1 MAKILL
7 IIVVLGKSFG
17 YDEYTSCDSQS
28 RGARQLELPKSCDFV
43 NSNFCYEK
51 GQHYPDKSIRRFLK
65 ENLGL
70 MKRMSSDMDSREVVR
85 EMRSGFNMWT
95 QTEHYDE
102 EEFILDNEET
112 ESEAGSLASNFQL
125 NMMPPGENIFNGL
138 KYNIKYGSGLATIKN
153 VRDESLS
160 RESDAEETTSTTRT
174 TTSQTTMIV
183 TTHQSTS
190 SDLGPETQTQTNPPT
205 LATNVRKDTTS
216 DYIEPSTVTE
226 QFQTST
232 VMDSSEQETTY
243 EMESRETPTEPP
255 IKLEPFYPDEYYSD
269 YVHPEEAPVQNPLVQ
284 EPVEEY
290 FEEVIEEVLEDNAL
304 EESNFIDEF
313 LDKVVNEPEEI
324 DYTGESVNACEVDV
338 SITAP
343 YWATNTR
350 NDSLALLNL
359 YPFEQYIHMEI
370 CKAEHDE
377 MLCRP
382 GCRCEQQ
389 YRLHRLL
396 AFDPTN
402 ECRGIFSDW
411 FRFPSFC
418 ICKCYNSVRQFK
430 EFTRNPKSNKLA
442 KNQSKKVEK
451 NPESIRRN
459 SGRLSNHRL
468 MTVSGMEGMPAVF
481 PYEGLAMITDE
492 RNQRN
497 DESELRVPRG
507 MNAPMAIKTEIEI
520 EKPEEVIVERI
531 AEEHMDNTVESDLV
545 HNMKKVKQGRYL
557 DESFFYNQPI
567 VDFALSDGTMGRV
580 EQVPRRK

>member
-1 MAKILL
+1 
-7 IIVVLGKSFG
+7 
-17 YDEYTSCDSQS
+17 
-28 RGARQLELPKSCDFV
+28 
-43 NSNFCYEK
+43 
-51 GQHYPDKSIRRFLK
+51 
-65 ENLGL
+65 
-70 MKRMSSDMDSREVVR
+70 
-85 EMRSGFNMWT
+85 
-95 QTEHYDE
+95 
-102 EEFILDNEET
+102 
-112 ESEAGSLASNFQL
+112 
-125 NMMPPGENIFNGL
+125 
-138 KYNIKYGSGLATIKN
+138 
-153 VRDESLS
+153 
-160 RESDAEETTSTTRT
+160 
-174 TTSQTTMIV
+174 
-183 TTHQSTS
+183 
-190 SDLGPETQTQTNPPT
+190 
-205 LATNVRKDTTS
+205 
-216 DYIEPSTVTE
+216 
-226 QFQTST
+226 
-232 VMDSSEQETTY
+232 
-243 EMESRETPTEPP
+243 
-255 IKLEPFYPDEYYSD
+255 
-269 YVHPEEAPVQNPLVQ
+269 
-284 EPVEEY
+284 
-290 FEEVIEEVLEDNAL
+290 
-304 EESNFIDEF
+304 
-313 LDKVVNEPEEI
+313 
-324 DYTGESVNACEVDV
+324 
-338 SITAP
+338 
-343 YWATNTR
+343 
-350 NDSLALLNL
+350 LALLNL

-430 EFTRNPKSNKLA
+430 EFTRNPKSHKLA
-442 KNQSKKVEK
+442 KNQSKNVEK
-451 NPESIRRN
+451 NADGIRRN

-492 RNQRN
+492 QNQRN
-497 DESELRVPRG
+497 DESELQVPRG

-520 EKPEEVIVERI
+520 EKPEEIIVEKI

>member
-1 MAKILL
+1 
-7 IIVVLGKSFG
+7 
-17 YDEYTSCDSQS
+17 
-28 RGARQLELPKSCDFV
+28 
-43 NSNFCYEK
+43 
-51 GQHYPDKSIRRFLK
+51 
-65 ENLGL
+65 
-70 MKRMSSDMDSREVVR
+70 MDSREVVR

-95 QTEHYDE
+95 QPEHYDE
-102 EEFILDNEET
+102 EEFILDTEET
-112 ESEAGSLASNFQL
+112 DTESASLASNFQL

-153 VRDESLS
+153 VRDENLS
-160 RESDAEETTSTTRT
+160 RQAETEETTSTTRT
-174 TTSQTTMIV
+174 TTSQTTRIV
-183 TTHQSTS
+183 TTYQSTS
-190 SDLGPETQTQTNPPT
+190 SDLGQDTQTQTNPPT
-205 LATNVRKDTTS
+205 LATTVRKDSTNE
-216 DYIEPSTVTE
+216 YIEPSTVTE

-232 VMDSSEQETTY
+232 VMESTEQETTY
-243 EMESRETPTEPP
+243 EMESRETPTEPSV
-255 IKLEPFYPDEYYSD
+255 KVDTAYTDEYYSD
-269 YVHPEEAPVQNPLVQ
+269 YVQPEEAPVQSPLVQ

-290 FEEVIEEVLEDNAL
+290 FEEVIEDGFENNLL
-304 EESNFIDEF
+304 EESAYIDEV
-313 LDKVVNEPEEI
+313 LDQVVEDPEEI
-324 DYTGESVNACEVDV
+324 DYTGDSVNACEVDV

-418 ICKCYNSVRQFK
+418 ICKCYNSARHFK
-430 EFTRNPKSNKLA
+430 EFTRNPKSHGLA
-442 KNQSKKVEK
+442 KTQSRMLE
-451 NPESIRRN
+451 PGTDDDLRN

-492 RNQRN
+492 QNQQQNER
-497 DESELRVPRG
+497 SEYRVPRG
-507 MNAPMAIKTEIEI
+507 MDAPLAIKTEAEM
-520 EKPEEVIVERI
+520 EKEEKVIVGKI
-531 AEEHMDNTVESDLV
+531 ANEHMDNTVESDQV
-545 HNMKKVKQGRYL
+545 HNMKKVKQERYL
-557 DESFFYNQPI
+557 DESFLYNQPI
-567 VDFALSDGTMGRV
+567 VDFALSDGTIGSV